1 MINLR
6 VLNTRGSVFG
16 CVIFFL
22 PSPFFLN
29 TCLNLSDKQQIEEI
43 IGVDLTHSV
52 LRFNCKA
59 NDDLIQTTDQDTFFP
74 EKLRRKQLEKQ

>member
-1 MINLR
+1 MNDSIINLR

-16 CVIFFL
+16 CVIFF
-22 PSPFFLN
+22 PFFLN
-29 TCLNLSDKQQIEEI
+29 TCINLLDKQQIEEI

-59 NDDLIQTTDQDTFFP
+59 NDGLIQTTDQETSIP
-74 EKLRRKQLEKQ
+74 EQLRRKYHD

>member
-1 MINLR
+1 
-6 VLNTRGSVFG
+6 
-16 CVIFFL
+16 
-22 PSPFFLN
+22 
-29 TCLNLSDKQQIEEI
+29 LNLSDKQQIEEI

-74 EKLRRKQLEKQ
+74 EKIRRKQLEKQ